1 MGIGEDG
8 GQHGAFCRMFTTCAQ
23 QVKTDDL
30 AWQCENIGIDDAAP
44 ERFQL
49 RPPMHILATD
59 PVVEIMPVLNSGQ
72 KTLLL
77 TDIHV
82 VPITRQYLTFQTAS
96 KVLKAREAEQI
107 GLEIWHVVVII
118 RNLKLLHQGID
129 TDPTPYNQRHA
140 VQRDPPERIRECC

>member
-49 RPPMHILATD
+49 RPPMHNLATG
-59 PVVEIMPVLNSGQ
+59 PVVEIMPVLDSG
-72 KTLLL
+72 
-77 TDIHV
+77 
-82 VPITRQYLTFQTAS
+82 
-96 KVLKAREAEQI
+96 
-107 GLEIWHVVVII
+107 
-118 RNLKLLHQGID
+118 
-129 TDPTPYNQRHA
+129 
-140 VQRDPPERIRECC
+140 